1 MMWILT
7 ALITGLA
14 GSLHC
19 LGMCG
24 PLVLGLHGRGSA
36 GLRSRMAYHLAR
48 ALAYAGLGAL
58 VGALGA
64 GLALAGWQ
72 RGLSIGA
79 GLLVLWMGLKSGWL
93 EHIQARLTTGAAR
106 RLLPGL
112 QLARNTAGLPGQL
125 LAGFMN
131 GLLPC
136 GMVYVA
142 LAASASFGDPLRGA
156 AFMALFG
163 AGTWPAMI
171 GLSFGGGWLDRQLRG
186 RLQPIMQGWMLV
198 LGLLLILRG
207 FDLGIPYLSP
217 NLPETVVLE
226 AEALPP
232 CH

>member
-1 MMWILT
+1 MWILT
-7 ALITGLA
+7 ALITGLT

-24 PLVLGLHGRGSA
+24 PLVLSLHGRGGA
-36 GLRSRMAYHLAR
+36 GFADRVTYHMAR

-79 GLLVLWMGLKSGWL
+79 GLLVLWMGLRSGWL
-93 EHIQARLTTGAAR
+93 EQLQARLTAGAAR

-112 QLARNTAGLPGQL
+112 QLARSTSGLPGQFM
-125 LAGFMN
+125 AGYLN

-142 LAASASFGDPLRGA
+142 LAAAASFGDPLRGA

-163 AGTWPAMI
+163 MGTWPAML
-171 GLSFGGGWLDRQLRG
+171 GLSYGGSWLDRTFRGNLR
-186 RLQPIMQGWMLV
+186 PIMQGWMLV

-217 NLPETVVLE
+217 NLPETVVTETE
-226 AEALPP
+226 AIPP